1 MEARVKLARRHD
13 KDRLVFRAY
22 VVSIGSAFWFSP
34 IRGAVLTSEIP
45 CRPPAPAKKS
55 SVRVGSQEERQLRR
69 ELSNIEKQIA
79 RLDDQK
85 KQLNRDLMNTADAKE
100 ALRLHEELSQVTEQ
114 LGQAED
120 RWCKLQD
127 QLGEQ

>member
-1 MEARVKLARRHD
+1 M
-13 KDRLVFRAY
+13 
-22 VVSIGSAFWFSP
+22 SP
-34 IRGAVLTSEIP
+34 
-45 CRPPAPAKKS
+45 PPAPAKKS

-79 RLDDQK
+79 RLDDQM

-100 ALRLHEELSQVTEQ
+100 ALRLHEELSQVTAQ

-120 RWCKLQD
+120 RWCELQE